1 MKRLAKAMKKL
12 AKSMAKTA
20 FFLLNY
26 IQTLIVLAGIVLL
39 SVGLFQVNLIVG
51 FCGTGIALIS
61 LAVYDDLASRKGGE
75 N

>member
-1 MKRLAKAMKKL
+1 MKKL
-12 AKSMAKTA
+12 A

-26 IQTLIVLAGIVLL
+26 IQTLIVVTGIVLL

-51 FCGTGIALIS
+51 FCGTGVALIS
-61 LAVYDDLASRKGGE
+61 LAVYDDLASKKGGE

>member
-1 MKRLAKAMKKL
+1 MKVMKKI
-12 AKSMAKTA
+12 A

-26 IQTLIVLAGIVLL
+26 IQTLIVLAGVALL

-51 FCGTGIALIS
+51 FCGTGVALIS